1 MLGFGPMRVI
11 ADPWADTV
19 ADDLCHDVSCGLG
32 HRRQIVGGTVGRR
45 RLHYALD
52 AHTRLTLV
60 GDHSLLALRR
70 IGISFLRPVL
80 QGGLLSSGT
89 GSWLSGG
96 SVAVGIGYTW
106 GHGTLYYSKDQKQYK
121 FKLSGVSVADVGGAG
136 ITAEGEV
143 YNLTSP
149 ADLSGDY
156 SAVTAGVTII
166 EGGSVAYLKNQKGVV
181 IKLHSQTGGL
191 RFNLSANGMRLTL
204 QQP

>member
-1 MLGFGPMRVI
+1 MRK
-11 ADPWADTV
+11 
-19 ADDLCHDVSCGLG
+19 
-32 HRRQIVGGTVGRR
+32 
-45 RLHYALD
+45 
-52 AHTRLTLV
+52 
-60 GDHSLLALRR
+60 
-70 IGISFLRPVL
+70 SFLSLFAIVLMSGVAAAADSSTSPVSE
-80 QGGLLSSGT
+80 GAIPSAYV
-89 GSWLSGG
+89 WLSGG

-136 ITAEGEV
+136 LTAEGEV
-143 YNLTSP
+143 YNLTTP

-204 QQP
+204 QKP